1 MNIVNIILRELRVL
15 SRRLSLYWTRMLFLG
30 LIFLSWFLPFIF
42 FPHDGTSILLTVTVI
57 STIFFGIGASITVSD
72 SISSER
78 RGNTLGLLMLTPLR
92 PLSVLSGKMIT
103 GFTQF
108 WLCLFAI
115 MPFVALPVLSG
126 GVTWSDVLRCCL
138 NIWAMTFLG
147 LSIGLFWTVVFREI
161 KNTATASFLTML
173 GIYLYPFVLM
183 LIMEMLSIGILNSIY
198 IQGPLI
204 TLMSCSVGN
213 DYDARE
219 YNEAIAAI
227 FGTGSIMMLGAY
239 IAFRLIWKWEKIPR
253 TLSVTKRSAR
263 QTDESPTVAS
273 KKNRWRKFTELNN
286 PYRSLIGA
294 FGQKHRVIDF
304 FSRLVFFSILI
315 CIGTV
320 VIMDDIDAY
329 AIGMTFAVLMLIILE
344 LLVRWTVAVEAPRQ
358 MLHDR
363 KTGMTELLLV
373 TPLSDI
379 LLFTGLLFG
388 IRRSQTKRS
397 CLLATGH
404 LLTTIGI
411 LAISEWK
418 LIQEGE
424 ILLPVVYLAGTLF
437 LSFYELYAIQK
448 FGIWLAT
455 RIPQHLKITG
465 ILFALN
471 CLLPGILFILIQI
484 FYILFIVMFGNY
496 YEEYLLM
503 ALSFVSW
510 YLWFLIRFLI
520 AWRLNRLATG
530 KLREL
535 RRIFN

>member
-1 MNIVNIILRELRVL
+1 MNIVNIIVRELRVL
-15 SRRLSLYWTRMLFLG
+15 SRRLSLYWTRVLFLG

-42 FPHDGTSILLTVTVI
+42 IPYDGTSILLSVTVI
-57 STIFFGIGASITVSD
+57 SMIFFGIGASITVSD

-126 GVTWSDVLRCCL
+126 GVTWSDLLRCCL

-161 KNTATASFLTML
+161 KNTATASFLTIL

-183 LIMEMLSIGILNSIY
+183 LIMEMLNIWNWNSIY
-198 IQGPLI
+198 AQGPLI
-204 TLMSCSVGN
+204 ALMSYSIGN
-213 DYDARE
+213 NYDARE
-219 YNEAIAAI
+219 YSEAIAAT
-227 FGTGSIMMLGAY
+227 FGAGSIIMLGAY

-253 TLSVTKRSAR
+253 TQSATKRSAR
-263 QTDESPTVAS
+263 QTDETPIVAA

-286 PYRSLIGA
+286 PYRSLIGV
-294 FGQKHRVIDF
+294 FGQKHRVIDI

-315 CIGTV
+315 CIGIV
-320 VIMDDIDAY
+320 VFVDDNDADG
-329 AIGMTFAVLMLIILE
+329 IGMSFAALMLLILE

-471 CLLPGILFILIQI
+471 CLLPVILLILINTL
-484 FYILFIVMFGNY
+484 YV
-496 YEEYLLM
+496 LLM
-503 ALSFVSW
+503 VLSQFYYDDEGFFMALTFVV
-510 YLWFLIRFLI
+510 WFLIRFLI

-530 KLREL
+530 KLRAL

>member
-1 MNIVNIILRELRVL
+1 MNIVNIIVRELRVL
-15 SRRLSLYWTRMLFLG
+15 SRRLSLYWTRVLFLG

-42 FPHDGTSILLTVTVI
+42 IPNDGTSILLSVTVI
-57 STIFFGIGASITVSD
+57 SMIFFGIGASITVSD

-126 GVTWSDVLRCCL
+126 GVTWSDLLRCCL

-161 KNTATASFLTML
+161 KNTATASFLTIL

-183 LIMEMLSIGILNSIY
+183 LIMEMLNIWNWNSIY
-198 IQGPLI
+198 AQGPLI
-204 TLMSCSVGN
+204 ALMSYSIGN
-213 DYDARE
+213 NYDARE
-219 YNEAIAAI
+219 YSEAIAAT
-227 FGTGSIMMLGAY
+227 FGTGSIIMLGAY

-253 TLSVTKRSAR
+253 TQSATKRSAR
-263 QTDESPTVAS
+263 QTDETPIVAA

-286 PYRSLIGA
+286 PYRSLIGV
-294 FGQKHRVIDF
+294 FGQKHRVIDI

-315 CIGTV
+315 CIGIV
-320 VIMDDIDAY
+320 VFVDDNDADG
-329 AIGMTFAVLMLIILE
+329 IGMSFAALMLLILE

-373 TPLSDI
+373 SPLSDI
-379 LLFTGLLFG
+379 RLFTGLLFG
-388 IRRSQTKRS
+388 IRRLQTKRS
-397 CLLATGH
+397 YLLAIDH
-404 LLTTIGI
+404 LLISIGLFSIYDYDLNEEEFLI
-411 LAISEWK
+411 LVI
-418 LIQEGE
+418 
-424 ILLPVVYLAGTLF
+424 YLAGTLF

-471 CLLPGILFILIQI
+471 CLLPVILLILINTL
-484 FYILFIVMFGNY
+484 YV
-496 YEEYLLM
+496 LLM
-503 ALSFVSW
+503 VLSQFYYDDEGFCMALTFVV
-510 YLWFLIRFLI
+510 WFLIRFLI
-520 AWRLNRLATG
+520 ARRLNRLATG
-530 KLREL
+530 KLLAL